1 MTRLPTLMQV
11 LDAALACDEDDPT
24 SHLTDDLEALI
35 RRLSRARPN
44 DERLSNLAHLLAARV
59 ASLSDD

>member
-1 MTRLPTLMQV
+1 MIRLPTLMQV
-11 LDAALACDEDDPT
+11 LDAALACDEEDPA
-24 SHLTDDLEALI
+24 SHLTDDLEALV

-44 DERLSNLAHLLAARV
+44 DERLQTLAHLLAARV